1 MSEVI
6 SRVIV
11 DADACPKNAKK
22 IIASM
27 TEKLAGWEMLTV
39 ASINHNIEGNNRHIV
54 VGNEPQAVD
63 MIIVNM
69 TRRGDV
75 VVTQDWGLAAMV
87 MGKGAG
93 AISPTGIIYRPEKMD
108 FLLEERHLKAKVRR
122 GGGRTKGP
130 AARTREDDERFARS
144 LEKLMIEIGSPE
156 EKEN

>member
-1 MSEVI
+1 MSELV

-11 DADACPKNAKK
+11 DADACPKNARK
-22 IIASM
+22 IISEL
-27 TEKLAGWEMLTV
+27 TDKYHWEMLTV
-39 ASINHNIEGNNRHIV
+39 ASINHNIQGHNRHMV

-63 MIIVNM
+63 MAIVNV
-69 TRRGDV
+69 TRKGDV

-93 AISPTGIIYRPEKMD
+93 AISPTGTIYREEKMD

-130 AARTREDDERFARS
+130 PARTKEDDQRFARG
-144 LEKLMIEIGSPE
+144 LEKLMGG
-156 EKEN
+156 K